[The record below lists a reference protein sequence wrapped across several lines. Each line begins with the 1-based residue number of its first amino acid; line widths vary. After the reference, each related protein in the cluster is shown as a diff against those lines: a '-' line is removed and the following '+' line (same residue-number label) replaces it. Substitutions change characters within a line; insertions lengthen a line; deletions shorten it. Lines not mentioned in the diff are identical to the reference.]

1 VAYRNVDLGR
11 AVAYGSSRTA
21 EREAASMAE
30 GTGIEQ
36 LIKVVEALS
45 DDEVEQFA
53 KVVKKERKRRGLIMP
68 RNKEAGQEK

>member
-1 VAYRNVDLGR
+1 V
-11 AVAYGSSRTA
+11 S
-21 EREAASMAE
+21 
-30 GTGIEQ
+30 GTKGVSGGVQ